1 MEQKEFKIPSR
12 ENNQFRIAKL
22 DPTEVLALAMTM
34 DLNEYKQTKATMDFA
49 LEHIEV
55 NVGDNKWIVVKQKDR
70 NVYMPMG
77 IEEDYK
83 ALKELIE
90 YFIEEVLSKVF

>member
-1 MEQKEFKIPSR
+1 
-12 ENNQFRIAKL
+12 
-22 DPTEVLALAMTM
+22 
-34 DLNEYKQTKATMDFA
+34 MDFA